1 MHSVEQGCR
10 IGLSAHSRPAGGC
23 RSGAGGCACKISQR
37 KASSMHNKHMMQNV
51 CSSIISRPHPPL
63 KTANTE
69 NAWFVSTGHT
79 AHTSE
84 LRSSAWNGGRD
95 QFKVSV
101 LAAFTLRR
109 NGWRQGN
116 NAQGFG
122 EGGLRFFSR
131 CTSGPV
137 DWIENKRP
145 MHAAPTQVTC
155 IHA

>member
-69 NAWFVSTGHT
+69 NAWFVSTGQT
-79 AHTSE
+79 AHTSSYRA
-84 LRSSAWNGGRD
+84 LGTAAVINSKCPYSRRSPFEGTGGGREIMLKD
-95 QFKVSV
+95 LVREDCASSP
-101 LAAFTLRR
+101 AAL
-109 NGWRQGN
+109 QG
-116 NAQGFG
+116 QWTG
-122 EGGLRFFSR
+122 SR
-131 CTSGPV
+131 IRDLCMQHPP
-137 DWIENKRP
+137 K
-145 MHAAPTQVTC
+145 
-155 IHA
+155 